1 VIEMNNNLHINEMM
15 SEEQAT
21 EWYAQHELDGE
32 AVVQLRINAGG
43 LLHVQV
49 YLPEQMVNRPYG
61 YADKFIVPSEVTAW
75 LATHDGEYLS
85 FASPERLYIRPLV
98 QIARF
103 KDGVQLLINVTKAF
117 IDSQVWD
124 EVNAPNCESFIM
136 DIDLTKEKNLQFI
149 EAMEFAGLVW
159 AEDKERLVPF
169 TGGEE
174 E

>member
-1 VIEMNNNLHINEMM
+1 M
-15 SEEQAT
+15 
-21 EWYAQHELDGE
+21 
-32 AVVQLRINAGG
+32 
-43 LLHVQV
+43 
-49 YLPEQMVNRPYG
+49 
-61 YADKFIVPSEVTAW
+61 
-75 LATHDGEYLS
+75 
-85 FASPERLYIRPLV
+85 

-159 AEDKERLVPF
+159 AEDKERLVPP